1 MWKGLAMV
9 WTSMEKAE
17 PAGVQSPVSHTPV
30 VASNEGQVGG
40 GANIKKRLAMVGFTP
55 M

>member
-1 MWKGLAMV
+1 MV

-17 PAGVQSPVSHTPV
+17 PAGVQSPISHTPV
-30 VASNEGQVGG
+30 VASNEGQVGGGG